1 VKLPL
6 EFRGQLR
13 GIAPCRN
20 PVSESAITFDSMAF
34 RFQRRYF
41 CANIDRYFM
50 TIILHLNWF
59 LRLEKE
65 IWHNLWVAFF
75 LFLIGAVVLGSLLF
89 LIIRQL
95 AMMSRASS
103 GSQNQLRLAANR
115 QEIVRVDS
123 VAGIKDRIEWDEIE
137 RILFTVTVS
146 DQMAI
151 RSFFILDAPASQKQ
165 MIIETTDR
173 DAESIIAR
181 LKAMPD
187 FDLVL
192 LDEMQGC
199 AGNHQVVVWEK

>member
-1 VKLPL
+1 
-6 EFRGQLR
+6 
-13 GIAPCRN
+13 
-20 PVSESAITFDSMAF
+20 
-34 RFQRRYF
+34 
-41 CANIDRYFM
+41 M
-50 TIILHLNWF
+50 TIILQLNWF
-59 LRLEKE
+59 LHVEKE
-65 IWHNLWVAFF
+65 IRHNLWIAFF
-75 LFLIGAVVLGSLLF
+75 LFLIGAIVLGLLLF

-95 AMMSRASS
+95 AMMSRASG
-103 GSQNQLRLAANR
+103 GSQNELRLAANR

-123 VAGIKDRIEWDEIE
+123 VGGIKDRIGWDEIE
-137 RILFTVTVS
+137 RIFFTVTVS
-146 DQMAI
+146 DQMAM